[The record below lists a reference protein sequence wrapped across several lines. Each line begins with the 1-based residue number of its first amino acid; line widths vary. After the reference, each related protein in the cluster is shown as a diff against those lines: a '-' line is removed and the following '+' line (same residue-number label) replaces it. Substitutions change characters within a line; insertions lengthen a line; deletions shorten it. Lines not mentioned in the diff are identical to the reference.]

1 MASYE
6 GMTPGQIL
14 ADTSVADFI
23 KEMGLGIAEAQ
34 QALDKNS
41 IEQIA
46 VLSQTTPTFS
56 GKSLIE
62 LGLTPPFYHYQ
73 YADLE
78 VSLSLSLKVQTEVG
92 VDVGL
97 NINSSNNQQQSSGSG
112 STGQLTIEVKFGGSE
127 PAKGVIELV
136 SATAGTVVTGNTT
149 TTLVAGTASG
159 PTDVAIATNRIRD
172 TAYAL
177 ADKLRSNN
185 VPEIDRVAVQIVS
198 GPTPINPTTDEPA
211 VFRVAPNRVV
221 VAGTTATSWWA
232 LLSLTVNDVTAV
244 GIGSDTINVTP
255 GADLEATTTAAA
267 TAIDTF
273 GTTNYTAQVLVNS
286 GRVQVTPMF
295 DHDSDVL
302 QAIALPDLNRVA
314 RMLKSNSTWT
324 VRLDGHTDLSGSAAY
339 NIDLSQRRANRVRD
353 YLVAQGVSAS
363 QLTTQARGETQ
374 PAAPG
379 TGPVAANR
387 RVEMHLTAGPA
398 HLIEV
403 TGPALALAV
412 PTTLNTT
419 PLASGAFVE
428 TEAGVSLVSGANHY
442 VEINNGSITT
452 RLYLTSGAAGA
463 NQYNYTATT
472 QSENDIAT
480 ALATAITQHVTD
492 VEAWAVGNVVEI
504 LPPDS
509 LARLTL
515 YTTTRG
521 NAANLLPLTT
531 TGSLSKVSGFAGG
544 LDAAAPNDGD
554 TVSIGPTL
562 LRVRASGANFANRE
576 FNKGVDAAATAANLA
591 TAISSI
597 TGFSAAAS
605 GAIVTITG
613 SSGTSVATSNATA
626 FILSAS
632 RIPGLAQFES
642 QERKRAMAWGASL
655 NVRYSRQFGV
665 EITGNSAIRA
675 RLVAVPAPA
684 ELLDEIRDY
693 LTTVE

>member
-34 QALDKNS
+34 QALDRNS

-78 VSLSLSLKVQTEVG
+78 VSLSLSLKVQTEIG
-92 VDVGL
+92 VDVGV
-97 NINSSNNQQQSSGSG
+97 NVGSSNSQNQQSTSG

-159 PTDVAIATNRIRD
+159 PTQVAIVANRIRD

-198 GPTPINPTTDEPA
+198 GPTPVNPTTDEPA

-221 VAGTTATSWWA
+221 IAGTVATNWWS
-232 LLSLTVNDVTAV
+232 LLSLTVNDVTTV
-244 GIGSDTINVTP
+244 TIGTDAIPVTA
-255 GADLEATTTAAA
+255 GADLTATTNAVAM
-267 TAIDTF
+267 AIDTF
-273 GTTNYTAQVLVNS
+273 ITTNYTAQVLVNS

-302 QAIALPDLNRVA
+302 QATAPPDLNRVA
-314 RMLKSNSTWT
+314 RMLKANSTWT

-339 NIDLSQRRANRVRD
+339 NMDLSQRRANRVRD
-353 YLVAQGVSAS
+353 YLVAQGVSGS

-374 PAAPG
+374 PVAPG
-379 TGPVAANR
+379 TGPVPANR

-403 TGPALALAV
+403 TGLSLSLPS
-412 PTTLNTT
+412 TLTTT
-419 PLASGAFVE
+419 PLVSGAFVE
-428 TEAGVSLVSGANHY
+428 TEAGVALVVGTGHY

-452 RLYLTSGAAGA
+452 RLYLTSGSGGA

-472 QSENDIAT
+472 QSETDIAT
-480 ALATAITQHVTD
+480 ALAAAITQHVTD

-504 LPPDS
+504 LPPES

-597 TGFSAAAS
+597 SGFSAAAS

-655 NVRYSRQFGV
+655 SVRYSRQFGV

>member
-23 KEMGLGIAEAQ
+23 KELGLGIAEAQ
-34 QALDKNS
+34 AALDKNS

-78 VSLSLSLKVQTEVG
+78 VSLSLSLKVQTEIG

-97 NINSSNNQQQSSGSG
+97 DIGSSNSQQQSGSSG
-112 STGQLTIEVKFGGSE
+112 STGQVTIEVKFGGSE

-136 SATAGTVVTGNTT
+136 SATPATVVTGNTT
-149 TTLVAGTASG
+149 TALVAGTASA
-159 PTDVAIATNRIRD
+159 PTDVAIVTNRIRD

-185 VPEIDRVAVQIVS
+185 VPEIDRVAVDIVS
-198 GPTPINPTTDEPA
+198 GPTPVNPTTSEPA
-211 VFRVAPNRVV
+211 VFGCAPNRVV
-221 VAGTTATSWWA
+221 VAGTVTTPGWT
-232 LLSLTVNDVTAV
+232 LLSLGVNDVTQV
-244 GIGSDTINVTP
+244 MINTDAIAVTP
-255 GADLEATTTAAA
+255 SATLELTTTNVASLIEAHA
-267 TAIDTF
+267 
-273 GTTNYTAQVLVNS
+273 NYSAQVLVNS
-286 GRVQVTPMF
+286 GRAQVTPMF

-302 QAIALPDLNRVA
+302 QTTALEGLRRVA
-314 RMLKSNSTWT
+314 RMLKANSTWT
-324 VRLDGHTDLSGSAAY
+324 MRLDGHTDLTGSPAY
-339 NIDLSQRRANRVRD
+339 NMDLSLRRANRVRD
-353 YLVAQGVSAS
+353 FLLAQGVSGS
-363 QLTTQARGETQ
+363 QLTPQARGETQ

-379 TGPVAANR
+379 TCSVAANR
-387 RVEMHLTAGPA
+387 RVELHVTAGPA

-403 TGPALALAV
+403 TGATVTTTSPLTVTPA
-412 PTTLNTT
+412 
-419 PLASGAFVE
+419 ASGSFVD
-428 TEAGVSLVSGANHY
+428 TENGVALVDATGDY
-442 VEINNGSITT
+442 VEINNGAIAT
-452 RLYLTSGAAGA
+452 RLYLTSGAGGA
-463 NQYNYTATT
+463 NQYNYTAASA
-472 QSENDIAT
+472 SESDIAT
-480 ALATAITQHVTD
+480 ALANAITQHVTD
-492 VEAWAVGNVVEI
+492 VEAWAVGNVVHI

-544 LDAAAPNDGD
+544 LDAAAPTDGD
-554 TVSIGPTL
+554 TISIGPTL
-562 LRVRASGANFANRE
+562 LRVRASGANFANHE

-591 TAISSI
+591 TAASSI
-597 TGFSAAAS
+597 TGFSAAAA

-613 SSGTSVATSNATA
+613 TSGTSVATSNANA
-626 FILSAS
+626 FTLSAS

-642 QERKRAMAWGASL
+642 QDRKRAMAWGSSIS
-655 NVRYSRQFGV
+655 VRYSRQFGV

-684 ELLDEIRDY
+684 ELLDEISAY
-693 LTTVE
+693 LSNVE

>member
-23 KEMGLGIAEAQ
+23 KELGLGIAEAQ
-34 QALDKNS
+34 AALDKNS

-78 VSLSLSLKVQTEVG
+78 VSLTLSLKVQTEIG

-97 NINSSNNQQQSSGSG
+97 NINSSNNQQQSSTTG
-112 STGQLTIEVKFGGSE
+112 STGQVTIEVKFGGSE

-136 SATAGTVVTGNTT
+136 SATPGTVVTGNTT
-149 TTLVAGTASG
+149 TTLVAGVASG
-159 PTDVAIATNRIRD
+159 PTEVAIAPNRIRD

-177 ADKLRSNN
+177 ADELRSND
-185 VPEIDRVAVQIVS
+185 VTEIDRVAVQIVE
-198 GPTPINPTTDEPA
+198 GPTPINPTTSEPA
-211 VFRVAPNRVV
+211 VFRCAPNRVV
-221 VAGTTATSWWA
+221 IAGTVTTDGWT
-232 LLSLTVNDVTAV
+232 LLSLTASTITTATLNADAIPVTV
-244 GIGSDTINVTP
+244 PP
-255 GADLEATTTAAA
+255 GGTLADATTAAA
-267 TAIDTF
+267 TAID
-273 GTTNYTAQVLVNS
+273 GHASYAAQVLVS
-286 GRVQVTPMF
+286 GGRAQVTPMF

-302 QAIALPDLNRVA
+302 QAIALPGLDRVA
-314 RMLKSNSTWT
+314 RMLKANSTWAM
-324 VRLDGHTDLSGSAAY
+324 RLDGHTDLTGSAVY
-339 NIDLSQRRANRVRD
+339 NVDLSQRRADRVRS
-353 YLVAQGVSAS
+353 YLVAQGVSPS
-363 QLTTQARGETQ
+363 QLTTQALGETM

-379 TGPVAANR
+379 TGSVPANR
-387 RVEMHLTAGPA
+387 RVELHVTAGPA
-398 HLIEV
+398 HLVEV
-403 TGPALALAV
+403 TGATITTTSTLTVTPTPAG
-412 PTTLNTT
+412 
-419 PLASGAFVE
+419 SFVE
-428 TEAGVSLVSGANHY
+428 TENGVALTSAAGQY
-442 VEINNGSITT
+442 VEINNGTITT
-452 RLYLTSGAAGA
+452 RLYLTSGASGS
-463 NQYNYTATT
+463 NQYDYTATSA
-472 QSENDIAT
+472 SEADIAT
-480 ALATAITQHVTD
+480 ALAAAITLHVTD
-492 VEAWAVGNVVEI
+492 VEAWAVGNVVNI

-521 NAANLLPLTT
+521 HAANLLPLTT

-562 LRVRASGANFANRE
+562 LRARASGANFANRE
-576 FNKGVDAAATAANLA
+576 FNKGVDAPATAINLA

-597 TGFSAAAS
+597 SGFSAAAS
-605 GAIVTITG
+605 GAIVTVTG
-613 SSGTSVATSNATA
+613 SSGTSVATSNANA

-632 RIPGLAQFES
+632 RIPGLAQFEA
-642 QERKRAMAWGASL
+642 QERKRAMAWGGSIG
-655 NVRYSRQFGV
+655 VRYSRQFGV

-693 LTTVE
+693 LTNVE